1 MVPCLSSLG
10 SDQVWN
16 CVAGDGNIEIGIWL
30 TAQSNGPFRQDE
42 CKVRDP
48 ADCTVLWS
56 LLIDRWRNKQSSSSS
71 SHLTDLSNCFRS
83 ERVPVYN
90 PGLGWEAAKYPLR
103 AVFSLIF
110 SLCLGCISKR
120 GNSYIFWEPHFLNL
134 IRSLTDICRAWLRRV
149 ASQSE
154 V

>member
-1 MVPCLSSLG
+1 MTDDEINKVSH
-10 SDQVWN
+10 QV
-16 CVAGDGNIEIGIWL
+16 
-30 TAQSNGPFRQDE
+30 T
-42 CKVRDP
+42 
-48 ADCTVLWS
+48 
-56 LLIDRWRNKQSSSSS
+56 
-71 SHLTDLSNCFRS
+71 HLTDLSNCFRS

-134 IRSLTDICRAWLRRV
+134 IRSLTDICRKMREKWPLLLKIWTQLDVMAILICILGKAFKISLEWRSVNKIYHLIF
-149 ASQSE
+149 QSCFNSIK
-154 V
+154 VFMS